1 MVSLSLLSWYL
12 ILSYLILSY
21 LIRIERWVSRRS
33 YLILSYLYLAS
44 RLSLS
49 PSARLIA
56 SGGDAAPPRS
66 PCTLKVHRAAPRTAR
81 LRACIRVGRA
91 ECRLACIRPECR
103 HVGCRLTWPT
113 DHRLTGC
120 RLMPCAHP
128 AWHHRAWRHR
138 EWRPQGRCLRACA
151 HPACHTL
158 RWADLHRWAGRG
170 RRCMGPPGIVMRR
183 RAWARRA

>member
-12 ILSYLILSY
+12 YLIYLSIY
-21 LIRIERWVSRRS
+21 LSI
-33 YLILSYLYLAS
+33 YLPS

-49 PSARLIA
+49 PSARLSGLIA
-56 SGGDAAPPRS
+56 SGVTQHHHAAS
-66 PCTLKVHRAAPRTAR
+66 CTLKVHRAAPRTAR

-138 EWRPQGRCLRACA
+138 EWRPRGRCLRACA